1 VKLWRLVAIFLTGC
15 VLGLGWNSL
24 SGKGLPLT
32 RNAYLKEGDEVIKAA
47 EAKRR
52 FDGGALF
59 VDARDPFSY
68 RYGHIPGALSL
79 PEGSFDQVFPKLERQ
94 LRARF
99 DIVVYCSGF
108 GCEASHI
115 VSRQLKAVGVPAA
128 VFADGIPAWLDAGYP
143 TRKGETP

>member
-1 VKLWRLVAIFLTGC
+1 MRLWRLAAIFLGGC
-15 VLGLGWNSL
+15 ALGLAWNSL

-32 RNAYLKEGDEVIKAA
+32 RNAYLKEGDEVISAA

-59 VDARDPFSY
+59 VDARDSFSY
-68 RYGHIPGALSL
+68 RRGHIPGALSL
-79 PEGSFDQVFPKLERQ
+79 PEGSFEEVFPKLERQ

-99 DIVVYCSGF
+99 DIVVYCSGY

-128 VFADGIPAWLDAGYP
+128 VFADGIPAWLAASYP
-143 TRKGETP
+143 TRKGDAP